1 MTTETE
7 GDLIARC
14 QRGDADAWDA
24 LFDKYY
30 GIATRFVFQLSPD
43 FTHEDAEEIAQ
54 ETFLAVVRNLSSF
67 RGKSAFQTWLLRIAA
82 NKAMDFREKARAAKR
97 GAGATHVSMHSS
109 NSREEAPI
117 DPPSPRP
124 APDELLM
131 ATESFGLIRQSLDA
145 IGDPC
150 REIIELRYYGDLSY
164 EEIAR
169 ELNLNPKTVSSRLS
183 KCLARLQA
191 MAKKVFPPEHSFTV

>member
-1 MTTETE
+1 
-7 GDLIARC
+7 
-14 QRGDADAWDA
+14 
-24 LFDKYY
+24 
-30 GIATRFVFQLSPD
+30 
-43 FTHEDAEEIAQ
+43 
-54 ETFLAVVRNLSSF
+54 
-67 RGKSAFQTWLLRIAA
+67 
-82 NKAMDFREKARAAKR
+82 
-97 GAGATHVSMHSS
+97 MHSS

>member
-7 GDLIARC
+7 ADLISRC
-14 QRGDADAWDA
+14 RRGDAEAWDV
-24 LFDKYY
+24 LFDKFY
-30 GIATRFVFQLSPD
+30 GVVTRFVFQLSPD
-43 FTHEDAEEIAQ
+43 FSHEDAEEIAQ
-54 ETFLAVVRNLSSF
+54 ATFLAVIRNLSSF
-67 RGKSAFQTWLLRIAA
+67 RGQSAFQTWLLRVAS

-97 GAGATHVSMHSS
+97 GGNVAHIPIHSS
-109 NSREEAPI
+109 NNSETLPI

-124 APDELLM
+124 GPDQLLM
-131 ATESFGLIRQSLDA
+131 ATESFQLIRQALDG
-145 IGDPC
+145 IGEPC

-183 KCLARLQA
+183 KCLGRLQA
-191 MAKKVFPPEHSFTV
+191 MAKKVFPSEHSFTV